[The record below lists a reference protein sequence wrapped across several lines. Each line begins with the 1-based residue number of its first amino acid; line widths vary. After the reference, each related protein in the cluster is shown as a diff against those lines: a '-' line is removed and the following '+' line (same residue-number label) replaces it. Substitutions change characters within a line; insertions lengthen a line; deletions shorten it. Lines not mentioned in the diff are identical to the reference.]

1 MTIKEIRQI
10 SGLNVRQFT
19 EKYRIP
25 YTTYHDWEKGNS
37 NPPQY
42 LVDLLQRVVM
52 EDDQQD
58 EINDIISF

>member
-1 MTIKEIRQI
+1 MTIKEIRQM

-25 YTTYHDWEKGNS
+25 YTTFHDWENGNTK
-37 NPPQY
+37 PPVY

-52 EDDQQD
+52 EDRED
-58 EINDIISF
+58 EINDIFY